1 MPGGAGLAEHL
12 RQWAGLLLLS
22 VLVTAVLAW
31 LAVPAAL
38 MLGPMFAGIAA
49 AARGWDI
56 GVSRWLAIAAQAV
69 IGCLIAGNMA
79 GALAPT
85 IAAHWLLFV
94 LLTLATVGASG
105 LLGYLLSRWGM
116 VPGTVAIWGSMPG
129 GATAMVL
136 LAEANGADAR
146 LVAVMVYTRV
156 VAVTLMASALSV
168 LLGAQ
173 PLPPPGPA
181 AVADGPFWLMPA
193 VAIAGIA
200 AAALLCWR
208 SGTLIITMA
217 LGAAAMLAGAPPVR
231 VPMPLLMVAFATT
244 GWRIGLSFT
253 GEARATAARMLPRI
267 LLAALL
273 LIGFCGGLAALL
285 HFALGIDPLTA
296 WLAASPGGLE
306 SVAVIASTLPVD
318 SPFIMA
324 AQTAR
329 FALVMLIGPPLA
341 TALVRR
347 SRRAAHHPER

>member
-1 MPGGAGLAEHL
+1 MRL

-22 VLVTAVLAW
+22 LVATAVLAL

-38 MLGPMFAGIAA
+38 LLGPMFAGIAA

-79 GALAPT
+79 GALAPML
-85 IAAHWLLFV
+85 AEHWLLFA

-105 LLGYLLSRWGM
+105 LLGYLLSRWGV

-156 VAVTLMASALSV
+156 VAVTLTASALSV

-173 PLPPPGPA
+173 ALPPHGAA
-181 AVADGPFWLMPA
+181 AVADGPVWLMPV
-193 VAIAGIA
+193 VAIAGVA
-200 AAALLCWR
+200 GAVLLRWR
-208 SGTLIITMA
+208 SGTLIVTMA

-231 VPMPLLMVAFATT
+231 VPMPLLVLAFATT

-253 GEARATAARMLPRI
+253 GEARATAPRI

-329 FALVMLIGPPLA
+329 FALVMLIGPALA

-347 SRRAAHHPER
+347 SRRAAHHPQR